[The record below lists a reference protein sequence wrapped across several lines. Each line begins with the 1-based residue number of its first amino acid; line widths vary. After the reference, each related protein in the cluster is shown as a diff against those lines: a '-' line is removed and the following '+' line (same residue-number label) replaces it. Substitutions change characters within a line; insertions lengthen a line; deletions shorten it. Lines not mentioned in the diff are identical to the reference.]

1 MIDAAELYESEPNER
16 RKLER
21 EHRDV
26 STSHEYYALVSLHN
40 LCSCRIRRIKCGRVQ
55 YLNFFN
61 GEERR
66 GLYFK
71 ADEQGCIPTP
81 AMLEAEFSRV
91 SGIVPR
97 IPETLMELYRKALQT
112 SGRSGRARQDDA
124 ETLTQCMAVMAL
136 VVLAETER
144 KYKLGIFPVT
154 SYAEAR
160 EAFYKLKGYHVSP
173 AIGSKDT
180 FHAIWK
186 RVRNDKGLIL
196 ARAIMAGFHK
206 EGLFA
211 QASFRQKFTG
221 KLPPNMD
228 AAAWWFDDLL
238 RHRAWFGRW

>member
-1 MIDAAELYESEPNER
+1 
-16 RKLER
+16 
-21 EHRDV
+21 
-26 STSHEYYALVSLHN
+26 
-40 LCSCRIRRIKCGRVQ
+40 
-55 YLNFFN
+55 
-61 GEERR
+61 
-66 GLYFK
+66 
-71 ADEQGCIPTP
+71 
-81 AMLEAEFSRV
+81 MLEAEFSRV

-124 ETLTQCMAVMAL
+124 ENLTQSMAVMAL

-154 SYAEAR
+154 SHAEAR
-160 EAFYKLKGYHVSP
+160 EAFYKLKGYHVPP

-180 FHAIWK
+180 FYSIWK
-186 RVRNDKGLIL
+186 RVRNNKGLIW

>member
-1 MIDAAELYESEPNER
+1 MNAAELYESEPNER

-91 SGIVPR
+91 A
-97 IPETLMELYRKALQT
+97 LYRVSLK
-112 SGRSGRARQDDA
+112 RSWCFIARRYKRRAG
-124 ETLTQCMAVMAL
+124 
-136 VVLAETER
+136 LAERGKMMR
-144 KYKLGIFPVT
+144 KT
-154 SYAEAR
+154 
-160 EAFYKLKGYHVSP
+160 
-173 AIGSKDT
+173 
-180 FHAIWK
+180 
-186 RVRNDKGLIL
+186 
-196 ARAIMAGFHK
+196 
-206 EGLFA
+206 
-211 QASFRQKFTG
+211 
-221 KLPPNMD
+221 
-228 AAAWWFDDLL
+228 
-238 RHRAWFGRW
+238 